1 MCNLGGVMF
10 VPKIVELSFV
20 CQKNGV
26 TEFWSS
32 ANSELGW
39 AEANRVGRERARE
52 LVEFCQTTRDVSA
65 FSSVM
70 QGLVLKND
78 IGGVEVG
85 FLTAIGEA
93 LTGMVC
99 QKRHID

>member
-1 MCNLGGVMF
+1 AAPKRPSQNHWVFAGVQ
-10 VPKIVELSFV
+10 LSFV

-32 ANSELGW
+32 ANSDLGW

-52 LVEFCQTTRDVSA
+52 LVDFCQTTGDPSA
-65 FSSVM
+65 FSSVI
-70 QGLVLKND
+70 QGVALKND

-93 LTGMVC
+93 LIG
-99 QKRHID
+99 